1 MTGAYRPTDF
11 FETCAML
18 ITFILL
24 GKYLE
29 AVAKEKTSEALTAL
43 ARLSPAT
50 ALVLTL
56 DAGGQVAAEQEVPTA
71 LLQRG
76 DLLKVCS
83 YPGHCQRP
91 FSLFQCGPPLTDL
104 IDTMTDLD

>member
-1 MTGAYRPTDF
+1 MLCLVQRHHITGAYQATDF

-29 AVAKEKTSEALTAL
+29 AAAKGKTSEALTAL

-56 DAGGQVAAEQEVPTA
+56 DAAGQVAAEEEVATA
-71 LLQRG
+71 LVQRG
-76 DLLKVCS
+76 DLLKVRPSCS
-83 YPGHCQRP
+83 RVQG
-91 FSLFQCGPPLTDL
+91 
-104 IDTMTDLD
+104 